1 MILKRPSIVVA
12 AWSILVL
19 GLCVWRGDLSLAA
32 VEEREALGSF
42 GGGVTVAHPPHSG
55 TAFVRGVGSAAGAVL
70 VFDLPEEDDDADVFV
85 DGNYVGQV
93 NEVHGAVRV
102 APGKHRVEV
111 RKPGRFPIQ
120 ETVEVDRSR
129 REQTRQVRG
138 ELLSNPLES

>member
-1 MILKRPSIVVA
+1 MYRHARQNRNSPRRWLLLATMTCCAVACACAPS
-12 AWSILVL
+12 SK
-19 GLCVWRGDLSLAA
+19 S
-32 VEEREALGSF
+32 
-42 GGGVTVAHPPHSG
+42 T
-55 TAFVRGVGSAAGAVL
+55 RGVGSAAGAVL

-93 NEVHGAVRV
+93 NEVQGAVRV

>member
-1 MILKRPSIVVA
+1 MYRHARQNRNSLRRWLILATMTCCAVACASGPS
-12 AWSILVL
+12 SK
-19 GLCVWRGDLSLAA
+19 S
-32 VEEREALGSF
+32 
-42 GGGVTVAHPPHSG
+42 TP
-55 TAFVRGVGSAAGAVL
+55 GVGSAAGAVL
-70 VFDLPEEDDDADVFV
+70 VFELPEGDDDADVFV

-93 NEVHGAVRV
+93 NEVQGAVRV

-120 ETVEVDRSR
+120 QTVEVDRSR